1 MKKNIFKKILNQSG
15 STLMTVI
22 AMVGIV
28 GAGAYILPD
37 IMKGAKKS
45 IIDLEN
51 KMKINQFS
59 SQMVRYLG
67 RNEICVENF
76 KPSNLNQIAP
86 NKWEVKDLIAIDGNN
101 SVARIAQ
108 PGNNIARGKGYLKL
122 KNAYLEVTTG
132 SLDNTVANHFD
143 ANFEL
148 VFETRDYGK
157 KVEVSSIIPL
167 NIVSVEVDSV
177 TGDPV
182 LPYNYLVDGQ
192 VISCNGITLNING
205 LANLCKTLFGGVY
218 NETSGQCD
226 HLLITDEPC
235 IEYDSS
241 IVGSHVYSYDVERRR
256 CVNGGGDKDLGYQ
269 INIAPTGCGKGT
281 ADPTCSSS
289 ITNGETGILRVNNEL
304 DIDGVKFVYC
314 DPLAPAPTSPVAP
327 MPSYFPTQ
335 KKKVCQEVFGA
346 SSPPAGILVYNL
358 KSLRAQ
364 NILADTVLAT
374 GYFRLSDEKAKYEMK
389 NISDEEIEK
398 LGGSIIPRQYKRGKL
413 PEYGF
418 IAQEVETVYP
428 HIVGEKK
435 GFGKT
440 VNYFQFIP
448 LLVGSAKQENKRV
461 ESIKEKL
468 KRLENEML

>member
-1 MKKNIFKKILNQSG
+1 
-15 STLMTVI
+15 
-22 AMVGIV
+22 
-28 GAGAYILPD
+28 
-37 IMKGAKKS
+37 
-45 IIDLEN
+45 
-51 KMKINQFS
+51 
-59 SQMVRYLG
+59 
-67 RNEICVENF
+67 
-76 KPSNLNQIAP
+76 
-86 NKWEVKDLIAIDGNN
+86 VKDLIAIDGNN

-122 KNAYLEVTTG
+122 KNAYLEVQSG
-132 SLDNTVANHFD
+132 SLHNTVPNHFE

-148 VFETRDYGK
+148 VFETRDFGELR
-157 KVEVSSIIPL
+157 EVSSIIPL
-167 NIVSVEVDSV
+167 NLVSVEVDV
-177 TGDPV
+177 AGDPI
-182 LPYNYLVDGQ
+182 LPYNYLEDGR

-235 IEYDSS
+235 IEYDST
-241 IVGSHVYSYDVERRR
+241 IAGSHAYSYDVERRR
-256 CVNGGGDKDLGYQ
+256 CANGGGDKDLGYQ

-281 ADPTCSSS
+281 SDPTCSSS

-314 DPLAPAPTSPVAP
+314 DPLAPAPATPLPP
-327 MPSYFPTQ
+327 MPAYFPTQ
-335 KKKVCQEVFGA
+335 KKQVCQEVFGA

-358 KSLRAQ
+358 KSLRAK

-374 GYFRLSDEKAKYEMK
+374 GYFRLSDEKAKYGMK
-389 NISDEEIEK
+389 NISKVEINKLREK
-398 LGGSIIPRQYKRGKL
+398 IIPRQYLRGKD
-413 PEYGF
+413 PEFGF
-418 IAQEVETVYP
+418 IAQEIESIYP

-448 LLVGSAKQENKRV
+448 LLVGSAKEENKRL
-461 ESIKEKL
+461 ETIKEKM